1 MNVLETIKF
10 EISKIE
16 ELKKVK
22 SLVKEILDETITE
35 EYITPLELI
44 EIIKDFANKIYDL
57 QDENKELKKEID
69 EGLEHYYY
77 PRNFGI

>member
-22 SLVKEILDETITE
+22 KLVKEILDETITE
-35 EYITPLELI
+35 EYITPYELI
-44 EIIKDFANKIYDL
+44 EIIKDFANKIEEL
-57 QDENKELKKEID
+57 QYENKQLQKEID